1 MKKANILL
9 NTVKKTVSIQVKG
22 RMTKEDS
29 ALFIE
34 EYNKKINSINPA
46 EYTLEVDCVEM
57 PVVTPE
63 MAEELTGVMGLYK
76 STGFN
81 KVIFQIKDSSVL
93 KMQLSRIARNAGL
106 TNAAVVDL
114 A

>member
-1 MKKANILL
+1 
-9 NTVKKTVSIQVKG
+9 
-22 RMTKEDS
+22 
-29 ALFIE
+29 
-34 EYNKKINSINPA
+34 
-46 EYTLEVDCVEM
+46 
-57 PVVTPE
+57 

-93 KMQLSRIARNAGL
+93 KMQLSRIARTAGL
-106 TNAAVVDL
+106 TNATVVDL